1 MASAIPGALQ
11 ILPGVLN
18 SFSASKSSTDT
29 VVIPQHSH
37 DTDRDLLL
45 EVGSLP
51 EELPGKESSNDTED
65 KSNTLL
71 KTNHFIYS
79 APLSPAILQ

>member
-11 ILPGVLN
+11 ILPAVLN

-45 EVGSLP
+45 EVRSLS
-51 EELPGKESSNDTED
+51 EELPGKESSNNTED

-71 KTNHFIYS
+71 RCFSFAH
-79 APLSPAILQ
+79 